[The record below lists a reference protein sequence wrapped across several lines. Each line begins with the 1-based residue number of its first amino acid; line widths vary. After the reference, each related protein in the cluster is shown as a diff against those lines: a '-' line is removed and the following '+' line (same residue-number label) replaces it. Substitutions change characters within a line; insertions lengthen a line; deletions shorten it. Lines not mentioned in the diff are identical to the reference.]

1 MYLPFNDGK
10 WATFVSYCF
19 AIPVPCHL
27 WLRIAT
33 CIAFKQHLFS
43 SNYCSILQGLV
54 KFWCYGGKKT
64 SEYCCPVSHR
74 PKEQVNLTL

>member
-10 WATFVSYCF
+10 WAAFVSYCF

-54 KFWCYGGKKT
+54 KFWCYGGKK
-64 SEYCCPVSHR
+64 
-74 PKEQVNLTL
+74 KLVNNVVLSVIDLKNK